1 MNDNRLGGLALIL
14 GAISGILTLTFHPG
28 GGGGAHRVTPAQF
41 EVLVAVIIG
50 VHALA
55 LCGLPIS
62 FIGAL
67 ALTRRI
73 DSPLRLALFG
83 LTIYGFGLVATM
95 VAATMSGLVT
105 PDILRKMTAHDSA
118 TDQWHTLMFYTH
130 AINQAFARVH
140 VIAFSVAISLWSLAI
155 LKRPGLPRM
164 LAVYGIVAAVFVVI
178 AIVSG
183 TLNMELH
190 GFRITTL
197 IQALWFLFAGVFLWR
212 SGTAEG
218 GFAAPRAF
226 AASA

>member
-14 GAISGILTLTFHPG
+14 GAISGILTLTFHPA
-28 GGGGAHRVTPAQF
+28 GGAHHVTPAQF
-41 EVLVAVIIG
+41 EMLIAVVVG
-50 VHALA
+50 VHVLA

-62 FIGAL
+62 FVGAL

-73 DSPLRLALFG
+73 DSPLRLAVFG
-83 LTIYGFGLVATM
+83 LTIYGFGLVAAM

-105 PDILRKMTAHDSA
+105 PDILRKMAAHDSA
-118 TDQWHTLMFYTH
+118 SDQWHTLMFHTH

-183 TLNMELH
+183 TLNME
-190 GFRITTL
+190 
-197 IQALWFLFAGVFLWR
+197 
-212 SGTAEG
+212 
-218 GFAAPRAF
+218 
-226 AASA
+226 